1 MANTNDAG
9 VEALRRLQQIDPP
22 SLLAPNPSVSETARS
37 ASQYLFTT
45 LRPFSPK
52 SPLDELLVDGYDAEQ
67 IWHQIDLQ
75 SQPLLSTLRRRL
87 NQFVKNPEEIAQFKV
102 PLDVGKKLEKKK
114 RVELEE
120 EESDDFDEELD
131 DDDDDFEGV
140 EKKKAKGGSEGE
152 DDFEEEDD
160 EDEEGSEDEDDE
172 EDEKEKV
179 KGGGIED
186 KFLKIDE
193 LTEYLEKEEDNYE
206 KGEERDEA
214 DEDSEEDD
222 ELEKAGEFEMDD
234 EDDDDDDE
242 EDEEAEDMG
251 NVRYED
257 FFGGK
262 NEKGSKRKDQL
273 LEVSGDEDDMES
285 TKQKRTASTYEKQRE
300 KIQSK
305 IVLMEKANI
314 EPKTWTMQGEVT
326 ASKRPINSAFE
337 VDLDFEHNVRPTPV
351 ITEEVTASIEEMIQK
366 KIVEGL
372 FNDVQRAPKLPSK
385 APREVKQLDDNK
397 SGQGLADLYEQEY
410 VQKTDPTSAPL
421 SFKDELK
428 NEASTLFKKICL
440 KLDALSHFN
449 FAPKPVIEDMS
460 FQTNVPALA
469 MEEIAPVAVSDAAML
484 APEEVF
490 DGKGDVKEEAELT
503 QAERKRRRANKK
515 RKFKAEAVN
524 KLEKKARLEKKADN
538 AISCQVDGNFFIYP
552 YMSNAALTSH
562 LLLNLSHMFI
572 FYYQPH
578 FVKNIKQLLFQ
589 LLLYSEFLNAVSL
602 LHKLDLC
609 CLLKQRA
616 EDHVC

>member
-538 AISCQVDGNFFIYP
+538 AISCQVDGRRI
-552 YMSNAALTSH
+552 
-562 LLLNLSHMFI
+562 MFAR
-572 FYYQPH
+572 
-578 FVKNIKQLLFQ
+578 FV
-589 LLLYSEFLNAVSL
+589 
-602 LHKLDLC
+602 
-609 CLLKQRA
+609 
-616 EDHVC
+616 